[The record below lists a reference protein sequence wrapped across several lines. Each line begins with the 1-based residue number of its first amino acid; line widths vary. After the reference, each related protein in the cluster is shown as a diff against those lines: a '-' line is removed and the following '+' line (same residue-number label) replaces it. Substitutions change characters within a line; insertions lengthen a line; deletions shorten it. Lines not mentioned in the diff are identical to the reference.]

1 MNEYPKIRNHY
12 GFPIEIHPGGRRVW
26 PPSFKRFVRE
36 QIETGVLT
44 VEQVTKECHV
54 SKSLVYKWRYDVA
67 HGRIAQSPL
76 TPAPEES
83 PMFAEVVLGAEVM
96 PSVPLPDA
104 AEKIL
109 LRGQTIDLTLPA
121 NYPVADLIRLVRALE
136 R

>member
-1 MNEYPKIRNHY
+1 M
-12 GFPIEIHPGGRRVW
+12 
-26 PPSFKRFVRE
+26 
-36 QIETGVLT
+36 
-44 VEQVTKECHV
+44 TKECHA
-54 SKSLVYKWRYDVA
+54 SKSLVYKWQYDVA

>member
-1 MNEYPKIRNHY
+1 
-12 GFPIEIHPGGRRVW
+12 
-26 PPSFKRFVRE
+26 
-36 QIETGVLT
+36 
-44 VEQVTKECHV
+44 
-54 SKSLVYKWRYDVA
+54 
-67 HGRIAQSPL
+67 
-76 TPAPEES
+76 
-83 PMFAEVVLGAEVM
+83 MFAEVVLGAEVM